1 MSTYVLTSS
10 GAVQNLSAT
19 YATWVGLYWVETRD
33 HQTLVQGI
41 WESLNCL
48 QMLMTHVSLDLT
60 QQKLLAG
67 TEQHDNNNIYKLNN
81 GCVQHIKLHWTCTRY
96 PQLFY
101 HIYCTLV
108 LRDSKIEVLLPD
120 NRSPNTRQLWHHWCH
135 SQRSDS
141 CKYARTVTLCIY
153 FLP

>member
-1 MSTYVLTSS
+1 MSVYVLTSS

-60 QQKLLAG
+60 QQKLLSG
-67 TEQHDNNNIYKLNN
+67 TEQHDNNIYKLKN
-81 GCVQHIKLHWTCTRY
+81 GCDQHIKLH
-96 PQLFY
+96 
-101 HIYCTLV
+101 
-108 LRDSKIEVLLPD
+108 
-120 NRSPNTRQLWHHWCH
+120 
-135 SQRSDS
+135 
-141 CKYARTVTLCIY
+141 
-153 FLP
+153 